1 MIEGACVA
9 YARAVDADLQ
19 AACDG
24 ITIREPVYFHGMGK
38 AGLFR
43 IKKHPAVTVSNTS
56 WAQVRSFC
64 SEFG

>member
-19 AACDG
+19 VACDG
-24 ITIREPVYFHGMGK
+24 ITIREPVYFHGMRK

-56 WAQVRSFC
+56 
-64 SEFG
+64 